1 MGYTIIRKGMDS
13 MKKIIAKDNYTLEV
27 EGEFDSMEEFWTA
40 FPSAEITATEET
52 DTAIIIYS

>member
-1 MGYTIIRKGMDS
+1 
-13 MKKIIAKDNYTLEV
+13 MKKIIAKDNYTLEN
-27 EGEFDSMEEFWTA
+27 EGEFNSMEEFWAA